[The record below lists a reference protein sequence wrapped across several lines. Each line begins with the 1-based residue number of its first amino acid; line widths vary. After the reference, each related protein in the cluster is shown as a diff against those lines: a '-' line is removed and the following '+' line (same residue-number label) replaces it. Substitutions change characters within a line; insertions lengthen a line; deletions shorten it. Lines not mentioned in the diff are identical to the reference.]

1 VVDFLRL
8 GGVVMASVSFTS
20 RDHEQPGWWARLR
33 TRLAAWRL
41 GWKRRR
47 EERWRLEA
55 LAGLGQRMLRDI
67 GVSGDLASLARTYSE
82 SQSERHLRTISEIVA
97 TLRSGQR

>member
-1 VVDFLRL
+1 
-8 GGVVMASVSFTS
+8 MASVSLTS
-20 RDHEQPGWWARLR
+20 CDHEQHGRWARLR

-41 GWKRRR
+41 DWQRRR

-67 GVSGDLASLARTYSE
+67 GVSSDLRALARTYSE
-82 SQSERHLRTISEIVA
+82 SQSERHLRTITEIGA